1 MRRLIQRI
9 QAAGKQSYDE
19 SFTIQEK
26 KMPKFMAKSLLIF
39 IASASS
45 LAGPAGSGTDQLRYL
60 EESRNIAKEFMQ
72 TLGGT
77 LKKQLEAGSPESAIS
92 VCKRIAPAM
101 AAGYSKDG
109 RVVKRVSL
117 KNRNPLIG
125 LPDQWERQ
133 VLEDFDRD
141 FHDGKPAAD
150 IEKIAI
156 VDDPDGRWFRY
167 MKAIPTQPMCLQ
179 CHGTSNDIP
188 AGVKAVLAEEY
199 PEDKATG
206 YKVGDIRGAISI
218 KRRM

>member
-1 MRRLIQRI
+1 
-9 QAAGKQSYDE
+9 
-19 SFTIQEK
+19 
-26 KMPKFMAKSLLIF
+26 MPKFIAKSILIF
-39 IASASS
+39 IVSATSF
-45 LAGPAGSGTDQLRYL
+45 AGPADSETDQLPYL

-77 LKKQLEAGSPESAIS
+77 LKKQLEAGNAESAIGI
-92 VCKRIAPAM
+92 CKRIAPEM

-117 KNRNPLIG
+117 KNRNPLMG
-125 LPDQWERQ
+125 LPDEWERQ

-141 FHDGKPAAD
+141 YHDGKPAAE
-150 IEKIAI
+150 IEKVAI
-156 VDDPDGRWFRY
+156 VQAPEGRWFRY

-179 CHGTSNDIP
+179 CHGTPNDIP
-188 AGVKAVLAEEY
+188 EGVKAVLAKEY

-206 YKVGDIRGAISI
+206 YKAGEIRGAISI

>member
-1 MRRLIQRI
+1 
-9 QAAGKQSYDE
+9 
-19 SFTIQEK
+19 
-26 KMPKFMAKSLLIF
+26 MPKFIAKSLLIF

-45 LAGPAGSGTDQLRYL
+45 LAGPADSGTDQLRYL
-60 EESRNIAKEFMQ
+60 EESRSIAKEFMQ
-72 TLGGT
+72 ALGGT
-77 LKKQLEAGSPESAIS
+77 LKKQLEAGGAESAIS
-92 VCKRIAPAM
+92 ICKHIAPAM
-101 AAGYSKDG
+101 AAEYSKDG

-125 LPDQWERQ
+125 LPDEWERE

-141 FHDGKPAAD
+141 YHDGKPAAE

-156 VDDPDGRWFRY
+156 VQNPDGRWFRY

-179 CHGTSNDIP
+179 CHGTP
-188 AGVKAVLAEEY
+188 ADMPEGVKALLAKEY

-206 YKVGDIRGAISI
+206 YHAGEIRGAISI